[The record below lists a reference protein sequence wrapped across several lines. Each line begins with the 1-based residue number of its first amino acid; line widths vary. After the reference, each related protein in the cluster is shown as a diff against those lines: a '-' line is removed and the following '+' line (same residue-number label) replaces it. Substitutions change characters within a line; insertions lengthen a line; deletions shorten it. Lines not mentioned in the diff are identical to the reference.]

1 MRHLTPL
8 SPEGFPE
15 ELKEDYLEIRT
26 ALRRVSVEY
35 EEQGTL
41 RSSMNAVSEEQAV
54 LLAHRLVSLFYNLI
68 EYFLDGRK

>member
-8 SPEGFPE
+8 SPEDFPE

-41 RSSMNAVSEEQAV
+41 RSSINAFSEEEAV

-68 EYFLDGRK
+68 EYFIDGRK